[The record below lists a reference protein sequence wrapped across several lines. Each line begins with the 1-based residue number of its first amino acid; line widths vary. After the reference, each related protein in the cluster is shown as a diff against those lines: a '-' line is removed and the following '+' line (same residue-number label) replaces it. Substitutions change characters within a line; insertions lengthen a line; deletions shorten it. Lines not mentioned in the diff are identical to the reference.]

1 VNAPW
6 EVNAPWKGCQLAACV
21 LAMLCILPA
30 VSSAQSADS
39 QPGSGELAR
48 LVDSPTAGLV
58 DKGRFAVD
66 IRLFPEGGVVGQLQA
81 GIMRRLTIG
90 LSFGGEGV
98 IGNDPV
104 DWYPRVEAAARYRV
118 LEESEAL
125 PALTLGYETQGYGPR
140 AGDRYQVKS
149 KGFFVA
155 ASKNYVSGLGQFG
168 VHTGINWSRESDD
181 DDGANGWIGID
192 KTINEELSVV
202 AEYDFGLNDNDDDSL
217 GSGRG
222 FLNAGAYFS
231 PVQGL
236 SLGLLLKNVLE
247 NGDES
252 GTVGGPDPDMSREVS
267 VRYTEMF

>member
-1 VNAPW
+1 MTV
-6 EVNAPWKGCQLAACV
+6 PWKGRHLAGCILMLVCAVPELAA
-21 LAMLCILPA
+21 AQDGA
-30 VSSAQSADS
+30 VG
-39 QPGSGELAR
+39 PGSGELVR
-48 LVDSPTAGLV
+48 LVDNPTAGLV

-66 IRLFPEGGVVGQLQA
+66 MRMFPDGGLVGQLHA

-90 LSFGGEGV
+90 LSYGGEGV
-98 IGNDPV
+98 IGNDPIN
-104 DWYPRVEAAARYRV
+104 WYPRVEAAARYRV

-125 PALTLGYETQGYGPR
+125 PAFAIGYETQGYGPR

-155 ASKNYVSGLGQFG
+155 ASKNYVSGFGQFG
-168 VHTGINWSRESDD
+168 VHTGINWSRESQD
-181 DDGANGWIGID
+181 DDGPNGWVGID
-192 KTINEELSVV
+192 KTINEELSAV
-202 AEYDFGLNDNDDDSL
+202 AEYDFALNDNADDSL

-222 FLNAGAYFS
+222 YLNAGTHWS

-236 SLGLLLKNVLE
+236 RLGFLLKNILE

-252 GTVGGPDPDMSREVS
+252 GTVGGPDPDMSRELS

>member
-1 VNAPW
+1 MSVPR
-6 EVNAPWKGCQLAACV
+6 KGGRLATYALATMCV
-21 LAMLCILPA
+21 LPAMA
-30 VSSAQSADS
+30 SAQGA
-39 QPGSGELAR
+39 GSELVR
-48 LVDSPTAGLV
+48 LVDNPTAGLV

-66 IRLFPEGGVVGQLQA
+66 MRMFPEGGLVGQLQA

-98 IGNDPV
+98 IGNDPI

-125 PALTLGYETQGYGPR
+125 PAFAVGYETQGYGPR

-155 ASKNYVSGLGQFG
+155 ASKNYVSGFGQFG
-168 VHTGINWSRESDD
+168 VHAGINWSRESDD
-181 DDGANGWIGID
+181 DDGASGWVGID
-192 KTINEELSVV
+192 KTINEELSAV
-202 AEYDFGLNDNDDDSL
+202 AEYDFALNDNDDESL

-222 FLNAGAYFS
+222 YLNAGAHWS

-236 SLGLLLKNVLE
+236 SLGFLLKNILE

-252 GTVGGPDPDMSREVS
+252 GTVGGPDPDMSRELS

>member
-1 VNAPW
+1 MS
-6 EVNAPWKGCQLAACV
+6 APWKGRQQVARVLAALCV
-21 LAMLCILPA
+21 LPMMA
-30 VSSAQSADS
+30 SAQTDATSD
-39 QPGSGELAR
+39 ELVR

-66 IRLFPEGGVVGQLQA
+66 MRLFPQGGLSGQLQA

-90 LSFGGEGV
+90 LSFGGEGI
-98 IGNDPV
+98 IGNDPI
-104 DWYPRVEAAARYRV
+104 DWYPRVEAAARYRI

-125 PALTLGYETQGYGPR
+125 PALAVGYETQGFGPR
-140 AGDRYQVKS
+140 VGERYQVKS
-149 KGFFVA
+149 KGFFLA

-168 VHTGINWSRESDD
+168 VHAGINWSNETTD
-181 DDGANGWIGID
+181 DDGPNGWVGID

-202 AEYDFGLNDNDDDSL
+202 TEYDFGLNDNADDSL

-222 FLNAGAYFS
+222 FLNAGAYWS
-231 PVQGL
+231 PAKGL
-236 SLGLLLKNVLE
+236 SLGILLKNVLK

-252 GTVGGPDPDMSREVS
+252 GASGGPDPDMSRELA

>member
-1 VNAPW
+1 MSAPK
-6 EVNAPWKGCQLAACV
+6 KGHRLVAYV
-21 LAMLCILPA
+21 LVASCILPA
-30 VSSAQSADS
+30 MASAQEAAAA
-39 QPGSGELAR
+39 GELVR

-58 DKGRFAVD
+58 EKGRFAVD
-66 IRLFPEGGVVGQLQA
+66 LCLFPEGGLVGQLHA

-98 IGNDPV
+98 IGNDPI

-118 LEESEAL
+118 LEENEAL
-125 PALTLGYETQGYGPR
+125 PALAIGYETQGYGPR

-155 ASKNYVSGLGQFG
+155 SSKNYVSGFGQFG
-168 VHTGINWSRESDD
+168 VHAGINWSRENVDE
-181 DDGANGWIGID
+181 DGPNGWVGID
-192 KTINEELSVV
+192 KTINEELAVV
-202 AEYDFGLNDNDDDSL
+202 AEYDFALNDNDDDSL

-222 FLNAGAYFS
+222 FLNAGAHWS
-231 PVQGL
+231 PVRGL
-236 SLGLLLKNVLE
+236 SLGLLLKNVLK

-252 GTVGGPDPDMSREVS
+252 GAAGGADPDMSREVS

>member
-1 VNAPW
+1 MA
-6 EVNAPWKGCQLAACV
+6 
-21 LAMLCILPA
+21 
-30 VSSAQSADS
+30 SAQGAE
-39 QPGSGELAR
+39 GELVR
-48 LVDSPTAGLV
+48 LVDNPTAGLV
-58 DKGRFAVD
+58 DKGRFSVD
-66 IRLFPEGGVVGQLQA
+66 MRMFPEGGLVGQLQA

-98 IGNDPV
+98 IGNDPI

-118 LEESEAL
+118 LEESQAL
-125 PALTLGYETQGYGPR
+125 PAFALGYETQGYGPR

-155 ASKNYVSGLGQFG
+155 ASKNYVSGFGQFG
-168 VHTGINWSRESDD
+168 VHAGINWSRESDD
-181 DDGANGWIGID
+181 DDGASGWVGID

-202 AEYDFGLNDNDDDSL
+202 AEYDFALNDNEDESL

-222 FLNAGAYFS
+222 YLNGAAYWS

-236 SLGLLLKNVLE
+236 SLGILLKNVLQ

-252 GTVGGPDPDMSREVS
+252 GAVGAPDPDMSRELS
-267 VRYTEMF
+267 VRYTEIF

>member
-1 VNAPW
+1 MSALN
-6 EVNAPWKGCQLAACV
+6 KGCRLVA
-21 LAMLCILPA
+21 CILATFWFLPA
-30 VSSAQSADS
+30 MASAQEAAAA
-39 QPGSGELAR
+39 GELVR

-66 IRLFPEGGVVGQLQA
+66 LRLFPEGGLVGQLQA

-98 IGNDPV
+98 IGSDPI

-118 LEESEAL
+118 LEENEAL
-125 PALTLGYETQGYGPR
+125 PALALGYETQGYGPR
-140 AGDRYQVKS
+140 TRDRYQVKS

-168 VHTGINWSRESDD
+168 VHAGINWSRENVD
-181 DDGANGWIGID
+181 DDGPNGWVGID
-192 KTINEELSVV
+192 KRINEELALV
-202 AEYDFGLNDNDDDSL
+202 ADYDLALNDNDDDSL

-222 FLNAGAYFS
+222 FLNAGAHWS
-231 PVQGL
+231 PARGL
-236 SLGLLLKNVLE
+236 SLGLLLKNVLK

-252 GTVGGPDPDMSREVS
+252 GAVGGPDPDMSREVS

>member
-1 VNAPW
+1 MNT
-6 EVNAPWKGCQLAACV
+6 KH
-21 LAMLCILPA
+21 
-30 VSSAQSADS
+30 
-39 QPGSGELAR
+39 R
-48 LVDSPTAGLV
+48 LVTGRALWWAILMGLLMSTTVPSRAQDPVELIRLIDSPTAGLV
-58 DKGRFAVD
+58 DKGRFAAD
-66 IRLFPEGGVVGQLQA
+66 LRLFPAGGLQGQLTA
-81 GIMRRLTIG
+81 GIMRRLAIG
-90 LSFGGEGV
+90 LSFGGEGI
-98 IGNDPV
+98 IGDGEI
-104 DWYPRVEAAARYRV
+104 DWYRRVEVAARYR
-118 LEESEAL
+118 LIEESESL
-125 PALTLGYETQGYGPR
+125 PAFTLGYETQGYGRYVR
-140 AGDRYQVKS
+140 ARYQVKS
-149 KGFFVA
+149 KGFFLA
-155 ASKNYVSGLGQFG
+155 LSKNYVSGFGQFG
-168 VHTGINWSRESDD
+168 LHGGINRSREDVD
-181 DDGANGWIGID
+181 DDGLTGWVGFD